1 MRELN
6 PDFVSELIET
16 INACNFFQ
24 LLSMRLEALCWG
36 ASELTVAA
44 REKHLQPYGIV
55 HGGVCASLIDAACF
69 WAVFSQAPEDSGL
82 TTVDLK
88 LNYLAPV
95 ISGEL
100 RAEGECIKLGRQ
112 IGLATARVK
121 NEKGELVAHGAS
133 TLMVLQGHQLQS
145 GSPAT
150 AKYLD

>member
-1 MRELN
+1 MKKLN
-6 PDFVSELIET
+6 PDYISELMAA

-24 LLSMRLEALCWG
+24 LLSMRLEALSWG
-36 ASELTVAA
+36 SSVLTVAA

-100 RAEGECIKLGRQ
+100 RAEGECIKLGKQ
-112 IGLATARVK
+112 IGLASARVK
-121 NEKGELVAHGAS
+121 NSKGELVAHGVS
-133 TLMVLQGHQLQS
+133 TLMVLQEHSLQS
-145 GSPAT
+145 GSPAIL
-150 AKYLD
+150 KYID